1 MRKNFG
7 PKSWLYP
14 MPVLIIATY
23 NEDKTAD
30 AMNAA
35 WGAISQS
42 NHISICVSA
51 GHKTTQNILAR
62 KAFTVSMA
70 DAAHVVACDYV
81 GVVSGNNSPYLVLG
95 EKVGNAFNDGMT
107 LKSAFDKIYLV
118 SQKFL
123 KKKNIFPLLAAY
135 TNAALYDAA
144 LGTEKPQK

>member
-70 DAAHVVACDYV
+70 DAAMWLACDYV
-81 GVVSGNNSPYLVLG
+81 GVVSGNQRAKQDGESRFPYHSIRVCG
-95 EKVGNAFNDGMT
+95 RTGHRRASND
-107 LKSAFDKIYLV
+107 S
-118 SQKFL
+118 
-123 KKKNIFPLLAAY
+123 
-135 TNAALYDAA
+135 
-144 LGTEKPQK
+144 

>member
-81 GVVSGNNSPYLVLG
+81 GVVSGNNEPVSYTHLDVYKRQPQ
-95 EKVGNAFNDGMT
+95 E
-107 LKSAFDKIYLV
+107 SAEPQTPQAI
-118 SQKFL
+118 
-123 KKKNIFPLLAAY
+123 
-135 TNAALYDAA
+135 TN
-144 LGTEKPQK
+144 EEVK

>member
-81 GVVSGNNSPYLVLG
+81 GVVSGNNEPNKMKQPDVWWARLSTSAQKRRFCQRTAKSTRRNGSRLPLTRSTAPIWFW
-95 EKVGNAFNDGMT
+95 EKRSEMPSRTV
-107 LKSAFDKIYLV
+107 
-118 SQKFL
+118 
-123 KKKNIFPLLAAY
+123 
-135 TNAALYDAA
+135 
-144 LGTEKPQK
+144 